1 MSVAKR
7 DGSFLW
13 QTRQMKPVEVAVM
26 VQVNSPIGN
35 LLFSATPHGLAGV
48 QFENDTVE
56 RFVVADAFNKT
67 ELKQAT
73 HFVHVVEQQLKDYF
87 ARQRTVFEVELDLH
101 GTPFQVDVWKSL
113 ARIPYGKT
121 TSYGQQAKWIG
132 RPTAVRAVGGA
143 NGRNPVAIVLP
154 CHRVVGANGSL
165 TGFGGGLERKT
176 WLLELEKWK

>member
-1 MSVAKR
+1 
-7 DGSFLW
+7 
-13 QTRQMKPVEVAVM
+13 MKPVEVAVM
-26 VQVNSPIGN
+26 VQISSPIGN
-35 LLFSATPHGLAGV
+35 LLLSASSRGLTGV
-48 QFENDTVE
+48 QFENDIVE
-56 RFVVADAFNKT
+56 RFVVTDAFKKT

-73 HFVHVVEQQLKDYF
+73 GFVHVVEQQLKEYF

-121 TSYGQQAKWIG
+121 TSYGQQAKWVG
-132 RPTAVRAVGGA
+132 RPSAVRAVGGA

-165 TGFGGGLERKT
+165 TGFGGGVERKI
-176 WLLELEKWK
+176 WLLEHEKN

>member
-1 MSVAKR
+1 
-7 DGSFLW
+7 
-13 QTRQMKPVEVAVM
+13 MKPVEVAVM

-35 LLFSATPHGLAGV
+35 LLLSASSRGLTGV

-56 RFVVADAFNKT
+56 RFVVADALNKT

-73 HFVHVVEQQLKDYF
+73 DFVHVVEQQLKEYF
-87 ARQRTVFEVELDLH
+87 ARQRTAFEVRLDLH

-121 TSYGQQAKWIG
+121 TSYGQQAKWVG
-132 RPTAVRAVGGA
+132 RPSAVRAVGGA

-154 CHRVVGANGSL
+154 CHRVVGVNGSL
-165 TGFGGGLERKT
+165 TGFGGGVERKI
-176 WLLELEKWK
+176 WLLEHEKN

>member
-1 MSVAKR
+1 MTR
-7 DGSFLW
+7 DRPFLW

-35 LLFSATPHGLAGV
+35 LLLSASSRGLTGV
-48 QFENDTVE
+48 QFENDIVE
-56 RFVVADAFNKT
+56 RFVVTDAFKKT

-73 HFVHVVEQQLKDYF
+73 DFVHVVEQQLKEYF
-87 ARQRTVFEVELDLH
+87 ARQRTAFEVRLDLH

-121 TSYGQQAKWIG
+121 TSYGQQAKWVG
-132 RPTAVRAVGGA
+132 RPSAVRAVGGA

-165 TGFGGGLERKT
+165 TGFGGGVERKI
-176 WLLELEKWK
+176 WLLEHEKN